1 MAELHPIPSLLAL
14 SEAVRNTGTELESIG
29 GKLHT
34 LAAALEKEATVDPPS
49 LTPSLTSPSSTPV
62 QHADRQVDAQ
72 GLATER
78 TSLQSQLAAAQAALA
93 AAEQKAKSAA
103 APWGVDVCVGIRAS
117 SSDSSTAFRKM
128 GCCTGCGDAVPPSPS
143 VGRVSGGSA
152 VGSLT
157 PAGEAR
163 SQLSKALSE
172 VAERAEKAA
181 SQVRSA
187 AASGG
192 AGGGSKA
199 VSVVSRKSGGSGVGA
214 GGGSRATSSHASQ
227 K

>member
-14 SEAVRNTGTELESIG
+14 SEAVRNTGTELESIS

-34 LAAALEKEATVDPPS
+34 LAAALEKEA
-49 LTPSLTSPSSTPV
+49 
-62 QHADRQVDAQ
+62 A

-117 SSDSSTAFRKM
+117 SSDSSTVFRKM